1 MLAVLLHAT
10 ILNFFYKFG
19 FSSKSHF
26 GEITVCKFA
35 GSSFSKEN
43 HNFREL
49 QVARSRQLWRFGRW
63 ASVLR
68 SAGDRASL
76 PPSLSET
83 VFLSFFNFFLQI
95 RILLKITVCI
105 ISSIRVIGQ
114 RWSGLSSKLSHS
126 VTTHPIFIFIAFLCF
141 SEKALNILPW
151 RHMSMTPPSMCFPTL
166 KIFHIFARDHL
177 WPKNHIFTYF
187 ALFSPIIP
195 CTRHKKTF

>member
-1 MLAVLLHAT
+1 MYLYIQIFQLFRKKFDFLKALGVYNKMVQKPFFLSKCGFYT
-10 ILNFFYKFG
+10 ILTFCWDINLLYL
-19 FSSKSHF
+19 
-26 GEITVCKFA
+26 
-35 GSSFSKEN
+35 
-43 HNFREL
+43 NFR
-49 QVARSRQLWRFGRW
+49 G
-63 ASVLR
+63 
-68 SAGDRASL
+68 
-76 PPSLSET
+76 
-83 VFLSFFNFFLQI
+83 
-95 RILLKITVCI
+95 C
-105 ISSIRVIGQ
+105 RVIGQ

-126 VTTHPIFIFIAFLCF
+126 VTTHPMFIFIAFLGF